1 MSLIEDILT
10 SNRAQTIINKNT
22 ILKNTYNIIQNK
34 KETNLSNLTPEEKS
48 DENYRFSEIVKNET
62 KAMDDDEK
70 IKIVKHIFKLD
81 DNFPKTES
89 TNFLK
94 YNELEFFESNSSDKS
109 NCFFNKLDKT
119 KTILGKIQLTKYI
132 TNPIT
137 DINILNQRKHIIES
151 FTTNTNTDTNS
162 KLDDILQ
169 ILDNLK
175 KSEGDVLWFFK
186 ENSDEINNMLSM
198 VYFNNFWNSWVNN
211 NENLLNVFYYIK
223 LIIIPLY
230 GLLIPIFV
238 FILPFLI
245 LKFAMKV
252 NIPFKSYWNLI
263 KKMYFSGGGITKIF
277 KQCYNIYDKM
287 GNNKNDD
294 TSQNGGDGGGFISL
308 TNIISKLVKMMISS
322 KVTSLLYYM
331 FTVGS
336 YLYSIYS
343 TLNYSYS
350 YLKIIKFFQTKLNKV
365 SLWVRNSQLLFDKL
379 GYINSIEL
387 KETFSDKIGFTTDKK
402 IHLLNHLVFQNDPNY
417 ILSNKG
423 VILKQFKLL
432 KDDPSIIKSYLE
444 YISIIDVWSSVASL
458 QREHKEHISLPTYLN
473 HNDTNNKPEIIVE
486 DFYNMMIDNNKS
498 VKNSILIKDDIKNIM
513 ITGPNASGKSTFL
526 KAITECLILGQT
538 ICIVPATNMKFTPFH
553 HINTYLNI
561 PDCQGKESL
570 FQAEMSR
577 CYNQIESFK
586 EIKNTEFVFSIM
598 DEIFVSTNYF
608 EGLSGAYA
616 ISKKMSSYDN
626 SICFISTHFSTLS
639 EFTQKEK
646 TYKNY
651 HFSIEYDKDDK
662 IEKSYLLKEGRTTQH
677 IALEMLEEKG
687 FDPIL
692 VNDAKKMY
700 KFLTKP
706 KPTPKLKPKSTPKL
720 KPKLNIKPSVVTSS
734 I

>member
-1 MSLIEDILT
+1 MSLIEDILNST
-10 SNRAQTIINKNT
+10 RAQTIINKNN
-22 ILKNTYNIIQNK
+22 ILKNTFNIIQNK
-34 KETNLSNLTPEEKS
+34 KKTNSSNLTPEEKAE
-48 DENYRFSEIVKNET
+48 ENYRFSEIVKNET
-62 KAMDDDEK
+62 KEMDADEK

-81 DNFPKTES
+81 DTFPKTEN

-151 FTTNTNTDTNS
+151 FTVDTNTNTDTNS

-198 VYFNNFWNSWVNN
+198 VYFNNFWNNWINN
-211 NENLLNVFYYIK
+211 NENVLNIFYYIK

-245 LKFAMKV
+245 LKFVMKV

-277 KQCYNIYDKM
+277 KQCYTIYDKL
-287 GNNKNDD
+287 GNCQNDD
-294 TSQNGGDGGGFISL
+294 TSQNGGGFLSL
-308 TNIISKLVKMMISS
+308 TNIISKLVQMMISS

-350 YLKIIKFFQTKLNKV
+350 YLKIIKLFQTKLNKV
-365 SLWVRNSQLLFDKL
+365 SLWVRNAQLLFDKL
-379 GYINSIEL
+379 GYIDSIEL
-387 KETFSDKIGFTTDKK
+387 KEAFSDKIGFATDKK
-402 IHLLNHLVFQNDPNY
+402 IHLLNHPVFQNDPNY

-553 HINTYLNI
+553 HIHTYLNI

-586 EIKNTEFVFSIM
+586 AIKNTEFVFSIM

-616 ISKKMSSYDN
+616 ISKKMASYDN

-639 EFTQKEK
+639 EFAQKEN
-646 TYKNY
+646 TYTNY
-651 HFSIEYDKDDK
+651 HFSIEYDKDGK
-662 IEKSYLLKEGRTTQH
+662 TQKSYTLKPGRTTQH

-687 FDPIL
+687 FEPTL

-700 KFLTKP
+700 TYLTKP
-706 KPTPKLKPKSTPKL
+706 SKSIKKKIKKSKPETKSETKPETKSETK
-720 KPKLNIKPSVVTSS
+720 K
-734 I
+734 